1 MKIETLLTTLQVSRG
16 QYTGYEVITKNED
29 GDYLVDADLTMDG
42 NNITDVV
49 EIQFH
54 NVSHKITDDGGAI
67 NLDVETDSAVF
78 IRINDT
84 VEYSFARNLM
94 QIHGARITGLDELFG
109 LTETN
114 SLDDTTSG
122 WIYNSPTSHRLA
134 INSVNKLQIAA
145 NVTSFEDN
153 PVDMKSISLPNRPDN
168 NVGRLFMR
176 RNSSA
181 KTEFCIL
188 FNTGNVIVIAREP

>member
-1 MKIETLLTTLQVSRG
+1 MTTLQVSRG

-42 NNITDVV
+42 NNITDVE

-145 NVTSFEDN
+145 SVTSFEDN